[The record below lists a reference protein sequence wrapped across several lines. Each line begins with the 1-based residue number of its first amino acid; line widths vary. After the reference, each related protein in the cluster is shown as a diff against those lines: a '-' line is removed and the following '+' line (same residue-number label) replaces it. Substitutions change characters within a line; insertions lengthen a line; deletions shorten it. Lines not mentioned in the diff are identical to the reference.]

1 MNKIE
6 RMKTVFAGE
15 TPDCTP
21 AGFWFHYPAELDA
34 EQTAQAHLRL
44 YRELDSDIIKIM
56 DDSFG
61 HMITEGI
68 VINKPSDWRNIQ
80 LPGRDC
86 FQYRKMETVIRLI
99 AEQTHGE
106 VMIFPTLWSPFKIAS
121 FTYCFAGSDD
131 AAFMKHCAEDP
142 ESVLVGVGKI
152 ADALTDWVS
161 GFLAAGASGVYYSG
175 QFSEPQRF
183 DEETWRKLVMPSDLQ
198 VLGEVKRL
206 GGYNILHI
214 CGEAEHGFRSG
225 PRRYAD
231 YPGDLFNWDT
241 HRAGLT
247 LEEGRRIFG
256 KPILGGMDNHG
267 LLIEGSPDEIAVG
280 AGKVIADM
288 GRKGFMLGADCTVPA
303 DISIEKLRAAVNAA
317 HAQF

>member
-6 RMKTVFAGE
+6 RMQAIFAGE

-21 AGFWFHYPAELDA
+21 AGFWYHFPADWDDA
-34 EQTAQAHLRL
+34 QTAEAHLRL

-56 DDSFG
+56 DDTFG
-61 HMITEGI
+61 RMITEGI
-68 VINKPSDWRNIQ
+68 VIRKPSDWREIQ

-86 FQYRKMETVIRLI
+86 FQYRKMEAVIRRI
-99 AEQTHGE
+99 AEQAGGE
-106 VMIFPTLWSPFKIAS
+106 AMIFPTLWSPFKIAS

-142 ESVLVGVGKI
+142 QSVLVGVGRI

-183 DEETWRKLVMPSDLQ
+183 DEATWRSLVMPSDLQ
-198 VLGEVKRL
+198 VLREVKRL
-206 GGYNILHI
+206 GGYVILHI
-214 CGEAEHGFRSG
+214 CGEAEHGFRSI
-225 PRRYAD
+225 PRRYAG

-247 LEEGRRIFG
+247 LEEGRRVFG
-256 KPILGGMDNHG
+256 KPVLGGLDNHG
-267 LLIEGSPDEIAVG
+267 LLIEGTPEQIA
-280 AGKVIADM
+280 ANAREVIAGI
-288 GRKGFMLGADCTVPA
+288 GRAGFMLGADCTVPA
-303 DISIEKLRAAVNAA
+303 DIRPENLRAAIEAA
-317 HAQF
+317 HANA